1 MDYIALQGLKNFR
14 PARIAAYNAALVAT
28 TPYAGN
34 GLKLYCIIH
43 NKIFD
48 DASRNAI
55 FKLFEKNTFFQ
66 QFKTKYEMITVLC
79 QEEPVDPMDF
89 VRQNKMILDPILRQ
103 LNLDTRITENMSVF
117 KDTINNNIVSI
128 LNYIESKETE
138 IMNLFNLLNIQSL
151 KNAKGGKTK
160 RFRRKTKQSKRK
172 NKITLGKQR
181 KSRK

>member
-1 MDYIALQGLKNFR
+1 
-14 PARIAAYNAALVAT
+14 
-28 TPYAGN
+28 
-34 GLKLYCIIH
+34 
-43 NKIFD
+43 
-48 DASRNAI
+48 
-55 FKLFEKNTFFQ
+55 
-66 QFKTKYEMITVLC
+66 MITVLC